1 MVSLDGTDSD
11 ILGIHYINV
20 ELVIEQI
27 SGRRLCLIIISATLV
42 NTGFFRLS
50 LSINHYHQLPIT
62 YTSIDSR
69 YNEVSQVVDGLA
81 AC

>member
-27 SGRRLCLIIISATLV
+27 SGRRLCLIIL
-42 NTGFFRLS
+42 
-50 LSINHYHQLPIT
+50 
-62 YTSIDSR
+62 
-69 YNEVSQVVDGLA
+69 
-81 AC
+81 